1 MWERIITWFGDIRE
15 RKGLLRSFNY
25 SARSAYTFG
34 ECPILLQASIT
45 LGRSNNRTS
54 YSWLMSG
61 FRIKTHMAGYYMDQ
75 SMATVIALIIL
86 SNAQLVRHLI
96 TLGFDT
102 LEVGTE
108 GGSSIYSWPLIRF
121 ALTS

>member
-1 MWERIITWFGDIRE
+1 MWERIISWFGDIRE
-15 RKGLLRSFNY
+15 RRGLLRSFNY

-45 LGRSNNRTS
+45 LGSRENKTN

-61 FRIKTHMAGYYMDQ
+61 FRIKTHMAGYNMDQ
-75 SMATVIALIIL
+75 DLARIIALIIL
-86 SNAQLVRHLI
+86 SNQILVRHLI

-102 LEVGTE
+102 LEIGTE
-108 GGSSIYSWPLIRF
+108 GSSSIWTWPLIRF
-121 ALTS
+121 ALPS